1 MLSLP
6 CCLLG
11 GSRVCVQAWG
21 ASHRKHLFPL
31 FKLPWA
37 HRHTFPQK
45 ACFPWLIWNQWHTN
59 GWKLKR
65 KIVAYIYTLLFIRG
79 RKFTQGCELDSPPIR
94 GMFSP
99 GFVLCCINLA
109 PVFFLTPVLQYSP
122 TAHRFGVAQD
132 KHTWI
137 NSSTNHQPLWW
148 VQSGVLQQKC
158 VQFGGTHGPQLRN
171 TALDFQRQTRWN
183 PNLCKSSERLLC

>member
-1 MLSLP
+1 MDYMDSWLQFMAKEKRRSIQIVMQIVRTERKCVLSLP

-11 GSRVCVQAWG
+11 GSRVCLQAWG
-21 ASHRKHLFPL
+21 ASYRKHLFPL

-45 ACFPWLIWNQWHTN
+45 ACFPWLIWNQWHTD

-99 GFVLCCINLA
+99 GFVLCWNNLG
-109 PVFFLTPVLQYSP
+109 PVFFNSSPSILP
-122 TAHRFGVAQD
+122 TAHRLSVAQN
-132 KHTWI
+132 KRTLI
-137 NSSTNHQPLWW
+137 N
-148 VQSGVLQQKC
+148 
-158 VQFGGTHGPQLRN
+158 
-171 TALDFQRQTRWN
+171 
-183 PNLCKSSERLLC
+183 